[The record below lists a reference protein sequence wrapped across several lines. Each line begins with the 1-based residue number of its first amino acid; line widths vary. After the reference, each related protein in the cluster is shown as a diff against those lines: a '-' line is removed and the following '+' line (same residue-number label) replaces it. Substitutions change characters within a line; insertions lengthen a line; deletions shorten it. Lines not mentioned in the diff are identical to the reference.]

1 MAELCAKKADVFCW
15 AGNAAPRRW
24 NTISANEDDLKKDE
38 PLPHMGLMLVHGNDA
53 DAFDATSI
61 SRSCVVWYG
70 GHRGDWRD
78 YPKLLSRGR
87 GDDGKVFEV
96 QEDAA
101 ITLTERDVADLI
113 AYAGAIAHVESPT
126 KPRCLLPPPDPSV
139 LNAIA
144 ILCQGFVAAGISAGK
159 IAAGDELVSMIGWSR
174 LQAVAMARL
183 SGRLSD
189 LWPEVNRV
197 RWWRQCLGVSK
208 DSGEGHDD
216 ERYRRLLVRLVAA
229 LLTNTEANKKL
240 SVKPDQSIEDKTTD
254 ELEAAL
260 RTLSYSV
267 EIMTLV
273 ERLKA
278 TGTEQMGVER
288 IRKALNQVT
297 TLLSKQ

>member
-15 AGNAAPRRW
+15 AGNAVPHRW
-24 NTISANEDDLKKDE
+24 DKISGNEDNLKKDE

-53 DAFDATSI
+53 DAFDAALI
-61 SRSCVVWYG
+61 SPPCVVWYG

-78 YPKLLSRGR
+78 YPKLLHRGR
-87 GDDGKVFEV
+87 GDGGKIFEV

-101 ITLTERDVADLI
+101 ITLTERDVTDLI
-113 AYAGAIAHVESPT
+113 AYAGAIARRESPT

-144 ILCQGFVAAGISAGK
+144 ILCQGFVAAGVSAGK
-159 IAAGDELVSMIGWSR
+159 IPVGDELVSLIGWNR

-197 RWWRQCLGVSK
+197 KWWRRSLGVSK

-229 LLTNTEANKKL
+229 LLTSTEASKKL
-240 SVKPDQSIEDKTTD
+240 PVKPDQSIEDKTTD
-254 ELEAAL
+254 ELETAL
-260 RTLSYSV
+260 KTLSYST
-267 EIMTLV
+267 EIVTLV

-278 TGTEQMGVER
+278 TGTEQVGVER